1 MRRPHFRPRFVLL
14 CPEPVDAVRRE
25 IQVRLAASPG
35 LESRVRPN
43 QVLAWIGDAERHV
56 WSPSLDLNLRPHPEG
71 TVVVGLVAPH
81 PKLMTAY
88 VFAAI
93 GLGFL
98 LALSLTWGFVQVT
111 LDEPPWCLIGSALAA
126 LALGGVAASRALG
139 LAWARDQ
146 IAPLVDLVEGL
157 GTTREDV
164 SEVLRQAG
172 AYSDEVRR
180 RGPIA

>member
-1 MRRPHFRPRFVLL
+1 VRRPHFRPRFVLL
-14 CPEPVDAVRRE
+14 CPEPVDAVRRV
-25 IQVRLAASPG
+25 IVARLAESPG
-35 LESRVRPN
+35 LESRVRPH
-43 QVLAWIGDAERHV
+43 QVLAWIGGDARRV
-56 WSPSLDLNLRPHPEG
+56 WSPSLDVNLRPHPAG

-111 LDEPPWCLIGSALAA
+111 LDEPPWCIAGSALA
-126 LALGGVAASRALG
+126 LLGLGGVAASRALG

-146 IAPLVDLVEGL
+146 IAPLLALVDGL
-157 GTTREDV
+157 GAPRED
-164 SEVLRQAG
+164 ELAVLHEAG
-172 AYSDEVRR
+172 VYSDEARR